1 MLKSRIVTNA
11 LSLPSRDS
19 QISPPIDP
27 NIYIYNLL
35 SPSITV
41 VLICLKTENESS
53 KEEGE
58 RNWNSGLEQGAGR
71 GLGGTPE
78 FVKLYWSL
86 DFLCLTVLPLL
97 PPSDDYF
104 HLFTLAPLLKAILC
118 ILWLAKCTL
127 HVWGND
133 LVILWL
139 QL

>member
-1 MLKSRIVTNA
+1 M
-11 LSLPSRDS
+11 PSVS
-19 QISPPIDP
+19 QVGILRFLLLLIQ
-27 NIYIYNLL
+27 IYIYNLL

-86 DFLCLTVLPLL
+86 DFLCLTVLLLL